1 MVARTVL
8 DNFRVVGDNSDDIRA
23 VFQVVLRLSQDVG
36 ESGDL
41 RGSSNS
47 GQFNYRPEPISKF
60 DHVNQRR
67 FFRKQP
73 NHRVSKNCRQVVKT
87 VASYQQ
93 PSEAKMFFFIKKDLK
108 NVKVKRA
115 KLEMERFSCPNHSM
129 AVVVG
134 VHFCLSLGHA
144 EKVYISTFSEQSLCL
159 DTKQTKADRDI

>member
-60 DHVNQRR
+60 DHVSQS
-67 FFRKQP
+67 
-73 NHRVSKNCRQVVKT
+73 VSQSIKRD
-87 VASYQQ
+87 S
-93 PSEAKMFFFIKKDLK
+93 SESSPITESVRIVDK
-108 NVKVKRA
+108 
-115 KLEMERFSCPNHSM
+115 S
-129 AVVVG
+129 
-134 VHFCLSLGHA
+134 
-144 EKVYISTFSEQSLCL
+144 
-159 DTKQTKADRDI
+159 